1 MAICRP
7 KRKTM
12 GNTRHALP
20 AATATTA
27 KAIAEKAEE
36 EGEAAAAAPSGID
49 QTEEETYSSCRGC
62 TAHDI
67 INAFL

>member
-20 AATATTA
+20 VAAATTA

-36 EGEAAAAAPSGID
+36 EGKAATAAPTVID
-49 QTEEETYSSCRGC
+49 ETEEETYSSCRGC
-62 TAHDI
+62 TVHG
-67 INAFL
+67 INGGF